1 MGSNPTPNPNPS
13 PIPNPNPNPD
23 PNPGLNPNPD
33 QARML
38 STYGLERSLYDAF
51 HMNFVTQL
59 QQQHQPAAEAL
70 ILRHPNPDPNSIP
83 NPIPKPYS

>member
-1 MGSNPTPNPNPS
+1 
-13 PIPNPNPNPD
+13 
-23 PNPGLNPNPD
+23 
-33 QARML
+33 ML

-70 ILRHPNPDPNSIP
+70 ILRHLLPKKQKGGAHGGVRPPPAAPPRPQGDGWQQFGGFWLAADPRGTIAEDP
-83 NPIPKPYS
+83 RCI

>member
-1 MGSNPTPNPNPS
+1 
-13 PIPNPNPNPD
+13 
-23 PNPGLNPNPD
+23 
-33 QARML
+33 ML

-59 QQQHQPAAEAL
+59 QKQHQPAAEAL
-70 ILRHPNPDPNSIP
+70 ILRHPNPDPNPIP